1 VDVAASPSGATAPW
15 DRVAAGDDARLQRR
29 GGAGG
34 RRASGSAVVTGVRV
48 DCHVHTVASGD
59 SVLAIE
65 ELAARSV
72 AEGVDVVFVTDHH
85 EVAAALAAQRR
96 DLGVRI
102 LVGEEVRTPDGEVL
116 GLFLTERIPYVLPL
130 HEVLARI
137 RAQGGIAGLPHPY
150 DPVRSGTGAVADELC
165 AAGLVQFVEGFNA
178 KVGDAAHN
186 AAAAAL
192 AARHG
197 LPVTAGSDAHDGPGV
212 GAAYVEMPD
221 FDGPADFLDALARGR
236 LVGELRP
243 HARRFSAA
251 LTGDVTYRTIETD
264 SRAGF

>member
-1 VDVAASPSGATAPW
+1 MDVAASPPDTARPAGEAPSG
-15 DRVAAGDDARLQRR
+15 RIAAGDDARD
-29 GGAGG
+29 
-34 RRASGSAVVTGVRV
+34 RRAPGRVAVTRVRV

-59 SVLAIE
+59 SVLAVE
-65 ELAARSV
+65 ELAARAV

-96 DLGVRI
+96 DLDVRI

-130 HEVLARI
+130 PEVVARI
-137 RAQGGIAGLPHPY
+137 RAQGGLVGLPHPY
-150 DPVRSGTGAVADELC
+150 DPVRSGTGPVADELC
-165 AAGLVQFVEGFNA
+165 AAGVVQFVEAFNA

-192 AARHG
+192 AVRHN
-197 LPVTAGSDAHDGPGV
+197 LPATAGSDAHDGAGI

-243 HARRFSAA
+243 HAPRFASLDTRRGVPHDRERF
-251 LTGDVTYRTIETD
+251 
-264 SRAGF
+264 

>member
-1 VDVAASPSGATAPW
+1 
-15 DRVAAGDDARLQRR
+15 
-29 GGAGG
+29 
-34 RRASGSAVVTGVRV
+34 VTRVRV

-65 ELAARSV
+65 ELAARAV

-130 HEVLARI
+130 REVVARI
-137 RAQGGIAGLPHPY
+137 RAQGGLVGLPHPY

-165 AAGLVQFVEGFNA
+165 AAGLVDVVEAFNA

-192 AARHG
+192 AARHN
-197 LPVTAGSDAHDGPGV
+197 LPVTAGSDAHDGAGI
-212 GAAYVEMPD
+212 GAAYVEMPE
-221 FDGPADFLDALARGR
+221 FDGPADFLEKLAQGR
-236 LVGELRP
+236 LFGELRP
-243 HARRFSAA
+243 HARRFAS
-251 LTGDVTYRTIETD
+251 LDTGRDVPHDRD
-264 SRAGF
+264 RF